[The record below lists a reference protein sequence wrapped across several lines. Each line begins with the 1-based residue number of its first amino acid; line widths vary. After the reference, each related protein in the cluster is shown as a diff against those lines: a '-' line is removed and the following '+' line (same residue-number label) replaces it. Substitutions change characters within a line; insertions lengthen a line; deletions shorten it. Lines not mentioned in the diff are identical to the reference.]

1 MLTVDANTSN
11 RARFITTSAC
21 PATFVVLPLQFVL
34 HFAVLDIEYFDLEI
48 LA

>member
-11 RARFITTSAC
+11 RARFISSSAC
-21 PATFVVLPLQFVL
+21 LHFVL
-34 HFAVLDIEYFDLEI
+34 LDIEYFDLEI